1 MAWSLVSIRESFG
14 SSFQISGSTDGGRSR
29 TNHTATRSFV
39 VITSATNFDDVNEV
53 EVGCLSALP
62 VVNRSTWVSPDGS
75 SYMPYAVCRSK
86 SVQRRSDNGLVFDV
100 TCEYETGD
108 VDAEQCVAAPP
119 SSLDEITPQVTANI
133 GSYDRA
139 LYTDKAG
146 KQCWQY
152 EGTNTPFGSPV
163 MEKIP
168 TLQLVVEQFEASITF
183 EQMLE
188 RSFKVNNGTY
198 RNKGAG
204 LWMIGAV
211 KAVEQDVQ
219 LSGGPTTAVK
229 VTYPIS
235 LSERFFYPP
244 GKAAAD
250 GNKTIYGHETVIPL
264 VDTSFVNDD
273 GEVVPYMSESGKVIS
288 GYINTD
294 GTKREPADDVDK
306 RPDYLR
312 FKTFDSINFSTFLQA

>member
-1 MAWSLVSIRESFG
+1 MAWSLISIRESFG
-14 SSFQISGSTDGGRSR
+14 SSFQISGNTDGGRSR

-39 VITSATNFDDVNEV
+39 VITSALGFEDVNEV
-53 EVGCLSALP
+53 EVGCLPALP

-86 SVQRRSDNGLVFDV
+86 SVQRRSDNGLIFDV

-108 VDAEQCVAAPP
+108 VDAEQCVSAPP
-119 SSLDEITPQVTANI
+119 DDLDDIAPQVTANI
-133 GSYDRA
+133 GSYDRSM
-139 LYTDKAG
+139 YTDKDG
-146 KQCWQY
+146 EQCWQY
-152 EGTNTPFGSPV
+152 EGTKTPFGSPV

-168 TLQLVVEQFEASITF
+168 TLQLVVEQFEASITY

-188 RSFKVNNGTY
+188 RSFRVNSSTY
-198 RNKGAG
+198 RSKDAG
-204 LWMIGAV
+204 LWMIGAI
-211 KAVEQDVQ
+211 KAVEQEVQ

-244 GKAAAD
+244 GVAVSDA
-250 GNKTIYGHETVIPL
+250 NKTIYGHDTVVPL

-273 GEVVPYMSESGKVIS
+273 GDVVPYMSDSGKVIS

-294 GTKREPADDVDK
+294 GTKREPAADNER

-312 FKTFDSINFSTFLQA
+312 FKTFDPIDFSTFLQA